1 MDLYIAH
8 FVLPT
13 NVRLRCNYLPRANT
27 LAYFGGM
34 WATRG
39 KKICN
44 SGRKFQRER
53 VHLKKGGR
61 KMGTEGRKP
70 QLEVVGSHAFR
81 SKSILP
87 ADILPTQCLVVTA
100 IAFWP
105 HHLLNPCPFMVCV
118 STKSLSE
125 KWFSSKWRGAGGWL
139 KNGRCLLTLSG
150 NREEVRYV
158 FVCCKKCKNGS
169 HF

>member
-44 SGRKFQRER
+44 NGRKFQRER

-70 QLEVVGSHAFR
+70 QLEVVGWHVFG
-81 SKSILP
+81 SKTVLQT
-87 ADILPTQCLVVTA
+87 DILPTQFCRHGNDLLAQLVR
-100 IAFWP
+100 
-105 HHLLNPCPFMVCV
+105 HFMACV
-118 STKSLSE
+118 SIKSLSA
-125 KWFSSKWRGAGGWL
+125 KWFSSKWRGVGGWL
-139 KNGRCLLTLSG
+139 KNGRCLLTLAG
-150 NREEVRYV
+150 N
-158 FVCCKKCKNGS
+158 G
-169 HF
+169 